1 MKLFLK
7 IILWTVI
14 VIVFISL
21 IPYMISPV
29 YVYNEPAPFKG
40 SKLYN
45 PYKEIQ
51 NNKWYKANLH
61 SHSNIWGG
69 LTDGRLSSPEE
80 IHKVYSNMGYDIVGI
95 SNYMNR
101 SVSELQKEKF
111 FPVYEHGFGIWKNH
125 YLVLGADDVKFLD
138 FVYYP
143 TLNNKQFLINTLKTE
158 KNLISIVHPWMRNAV
173 SLNDV
178 AYLDNYDCI
187 EICRYSR
194 TSVEYVDRAL
204 SSGKNI
210 KLIANDDSH
219 NIKDQDEVGKGLT
232 IINSKSKSYDDVMS
246 AIQQGSVVAVNLIKS
261 GFNTFE
267 LKNYNIPRLP
277 NLITFDI
284 TGDSISL
291 SFDSLASEIKFVG
304 QDGVIKSIVSNT
316 KSAYYTLQSDD
327 SYIRVETTFPNN
339 AVYFLNPV
347 FRYDSEPNMTYTAK
361 INYPMTIFYYVLW
374 AAGLVIIVF
383 IFRRKTRGKR

>member
-1 MKLFLK
+1 
-7 IILWTVI
+7 
-14 VIVFISL
+14 
-21 IPYMISPV
+21 
-29 YVYNEPAPFKG
+29 
-40 SKLYN
+40 
-45 PYKEIQ
+45 
-51 NNKWYKANLH
+51 
-61 SHSNIWGG
+61 
-69 LTDGRLSSPEE
+69 
-80 IHKVYSNMGYDIVGI
+80 MGYDIVGI